1 MPEPYVDWVIEVDS
15 EGRDAWKQRNWW
27 REAAYTALGVCVGIA
42 ALFLGVKMWFV
53 AGNVLVTTLTLGALA
68 FAVLV
73 GLRVVVWC
81 LNRKDPDPEP
91 DLGRLERRREKA
103 DELIAMSVEHPYIA
117 GTLAAIHG
125 IDLESE
131 ISGRVIEGATA
142 VAAGL
147 GTVEA
152 PRYVAGQCQSPA
164 RWRRRRY
171 ADSL

>member
-1 MPEPYVDWVIEVDS
+1 
-15 EGRDAWKQRNWW
+15 
-27 REAAYTALGVCVGIA
+27 
-42 ALFLGVKMWFV
+42 MWFV

-81 LNRKDPDPEP
+81 LNRKEPEP

-152 PRYVAGQCQSPA
+152 SRYVAGQCQSPA
-164 RWRRRRY
+164 RWWRRRY